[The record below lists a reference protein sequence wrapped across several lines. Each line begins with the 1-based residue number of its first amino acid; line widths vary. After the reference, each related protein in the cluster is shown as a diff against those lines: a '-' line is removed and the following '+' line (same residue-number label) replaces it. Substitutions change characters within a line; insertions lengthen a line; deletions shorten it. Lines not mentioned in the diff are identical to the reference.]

1 MLPTVSSAP
10 SSSFLPALTGIRA
23 VAALFVLALHADQ
36 MLNNKIAAHL
46 PLLLRGYLGVDFFF
60 LLSGFIITHV
70 YQARLARPDKN
81 VILIFLWHRIIR
93 LYPVHLTILAALLLI
108 AYVATANGVVFNNPQ
123 AWRTEDLFWHLTLLH
138 AWGTVDTAGWN
149 PPSWSISAEWFAY
162 LMFPLIAVGL
172 RFVRNPLLALLI
184 AIVVLGATSA
194 AFAITKWS
202 LAQSWLGAPALVRV
216 SGEFL
221 IGAFLC
227 RALASRVS
235 HALPS
240 WVGNWGGA
248 TALVLFFIGASY
260 EAPDFVLVALLAV
273 TILGAATAQG
283 FLENTL
289 GGRPMVWLGE
299 VSYSI
304 YMVHLPV
311 LIILRRLLVA
321 FGYQTWSETAYMLAF
336 SGMVGLVIGVATILF
351 YSVEHPVRTRL
362 RDSLGILAPA

>member
-60 LLSGFIITHV
+60 LLSGFIMTHV

-93 LYPVHLTILAALLLI
+93 LWVHLTILAALLLI

-172 RFVRNPLLALLI
+172 RFVRNPLLALLV

-227 RALASRVS
+227 CALASRVS

-240 WVGNWGGA
+240 WVGNWGEPVFLTGI
-248 TALVLFFIGASY
+248 VR
-260 EAPDFVLVALLAV
+260 APDFALVALLAV
-273 TILGAATAQG
+273 SSSCGREQPED
-283 FLENTL
+283 FRENTL
-289 GGRPMVWLGE
+289 GSRPMVWLGE
-299 VSYSI
+299 VSY
-304 YMVHLPV
+304 
-311 LIILRRLLVA
+311 
-321 FGYQTWSETAYMLAF
+321 
-336 SGMVGLVIGVATILF
+336 
-351 YSVEHPVRTRL
+351 
-362 RDSLGILAPA
+362 